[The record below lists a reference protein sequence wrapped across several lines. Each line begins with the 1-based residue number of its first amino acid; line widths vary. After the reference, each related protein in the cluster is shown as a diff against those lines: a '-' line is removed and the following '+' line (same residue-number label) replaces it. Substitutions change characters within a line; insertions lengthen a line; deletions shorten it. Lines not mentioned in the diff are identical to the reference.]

1 MKPLLF
7 DLHSARGL
15 TDRLASALEADVGDL
30 SRRQFPDGE
39 SYLRFDTP
47 VGGRDIILLCTLDR
61 PDAKLAPLL
70 FAAEAAKAQGARSV
84 GLAAPYLAYMRQDKQ
99 FHPGEAITSK
109 TFATVLSA
117 AVDWLATIDPHL
129 HRYPTLSALYE
140 IPAIAGSAVGELG
153 AWISDNVEQPV
164 IIGPDEE
171 SRQWVDQ
178 IASIARATSVVLR
191 KERSGD
197 YNVAIDGEALDH
209 LQRGTPVIVDDIAS
223 SARTLI
229 ETVRLLAEHG
239 HKPPTCALVHAIF
252 AGDSYQRLTEA
263 GVGRVASTN
272 AVSHETNA
280 VDISRPLA
288 EAIRA
293 ARATIGAAS
302 GAGARSPVEN
312 LGD

>member
-7 DLHSARGL
+7 DLHSAPGL
-15 TDRLASALEADVGDL
+15 ADRLASALEADAGEL

-61 PDAKLAPLL
+61 PDSKLAPLL

-99 FHPGEAITSK
+99 FHPGEAVTSK
-109 TFATVLSA
+109 SFAGLLSG

-129 HRYPTLSALYE
+129 HRYPTLSALYR
-140 IPAIAGSAVGELG
+140 IPAIAGSAVAELG
-153 AWISDNVEQPV
+153 AWIGDNVEQPV
-164 IIGPDEE
+164 IIVPDEE
-171 SRQWVDQ
+171 IRQWVDR
-178 IASIARATSVVLR
+178 IAGIAGATSVVLR

-229 ETVRLLAEHG
+229 ETVRLLAGHG
-239 HKPPTCALVHAIF
+239 HKSPICAVVHAIF
-252 AGDSYQRLTEA
+252 AGDSYQRLSDS

-280 VDISRPLA
+280 VDISAPLA
-288 EAIRA
+288 EAIRS
-293 ARATIGAAS
+293 ARAAIGASSA
-302 GAGARSPVEN
+302 AGVRSPVES

>member
-7 DLHSARGL
+7 DLHSAPGL
-15 TDRLASALEADVGDL
+15 AGRLASALDADVGEL

-47 VGGRDIILLCTLDR
+47 VSGRDVILLCTLDR

-70 FAAEAAKAQGARSV
+70 FAAEAAKAQGGRSV

-99 FHPGEAITSK
+99 FHPGEAVTSK
-109 TFATVLSA
+109 SFAGALSA

-129 HRYPTLSALYE
+129 HRYPTLSALYG

-153 AWISDNVEQPV
+153 AWIGDNVDRPV

-171 SRQWVDQ
+171 SRQWVDR
-178 IASIARATSVVLR
+178 IASVAGAASVVLR

-197 YNVAIDGEALDH
+197 YDVAIDGEALDH

-223 SARTLI
+223 SAQTLI
-229 ETVRLLAEHG
+229 ETVRLLAAHG
-239 HKPPTCALVHAIF
+239 HRSPTCAVVHAIF

-263 GVGRVASTN
+263 GVGRVASSN

-293 ARATIGAAS
+293 ARAAISASS
-302 GAGARSPVEN
+302 GAGARSPVES